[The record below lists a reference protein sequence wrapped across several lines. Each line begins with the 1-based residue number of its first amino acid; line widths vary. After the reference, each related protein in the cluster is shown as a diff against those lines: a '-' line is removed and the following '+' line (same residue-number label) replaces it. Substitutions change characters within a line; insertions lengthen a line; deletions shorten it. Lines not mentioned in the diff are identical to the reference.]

1 MNQVINIEH
10 VTGVPGMKI
19 AVQEMNALVYISV
32 PQNSE
37 IYSECLT
44 GRGRRKPQRI

>member
-19 AVQEMNALVYISV
+19 AVQEMNELVYISV
-32 PQNSE
+32 PHNSE
-37 IYSECLT
+37 IYSDLFSNND
-44 GRGRRKPQRI
+44 